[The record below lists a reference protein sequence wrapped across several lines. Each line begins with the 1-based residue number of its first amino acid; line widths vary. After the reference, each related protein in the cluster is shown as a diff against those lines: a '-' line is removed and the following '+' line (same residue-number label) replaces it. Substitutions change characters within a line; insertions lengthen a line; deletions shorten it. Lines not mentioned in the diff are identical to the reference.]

1 MDTRA
6 QMQAIVDRLV
16 GAPPESLPLAFDLDE
31 PWRVIFARATR
42 ARDWDDAETIIWRA
56 TRGFDDQR
64 HLAAA
69 LLELLPGED
78 AFSPYPSFHEMS
90 AGIPDVDWLW
100 PSWIPRGM
108 VTLFGAAPGAGK
120 SLVALDL
127 ARRIIHGEPFPDGA
141 PVPCPGSNVLII
153 DAEGSPNLLSQR
165 ARAWDI
171 DSRHIFLMLAR
182 DPSGLIDLDNP
193 KEQFRLIDMCD
204 PIRPSLIVIDSLA
217 AATARGE
224 TSLQGARAT
233 LGVLSLIARK
243 LNIAFLV
250 IHHLRKGAGS
260 GAAGSSPHITA
271 GDLRG
276 STHLSAAA
284 RSVLALSWVGA
295 LPAPPIASPA
305 APVTPGAPA
314 LRAQTPFDGPRRL
327 EVVKTNLCRH
337 PPPLGLIF
345 EGQDVP
351 VPTLRYTELV
361 EPPSQPTHVEL
372 CARWLFQFLT
382 DAGEP
387 VKPAD
392 VVRAAGE
399 AGFPRPTL
407 YRARQALAGWIV
419 DLGNSPHDPHKHW
432 ALAQTDTCLSDTDH
446 PPQPPEG
453 ARQDTETLRH

>member
-6 QMQAIVDRLV
+6 QMQAIIDRLV

-42 ARDWDDAETIIWRA
+42 AGDWEDAEMIIWRA

-69 LLELLPGED
+69 LLELLPGKD

-90 AGIPDVDWLW
+90 ASMPDVDWLW

-127 ARRIIHGEPFPDGA
+127 ARRIIHGQPFPDGA
-141 PVPCPGSNVLII
+141 PVPCPGGKVLIV
-153 DAEGSPNLLSQR
+153 DAEGTPTLLNQR
-165 ARAWDI
+165 VRAWEI
-171 DSRHIFLMLAR
+171 DSRRLYLMLAP
-182 DPSGLIDLDNP
+182 DSGGLIDLDHDLHQNQLV
-193 KEQFRLIDMCD
+193 EMCHTLE
-204 PIRPSLIVIDSLA
+204 PSLVVVDSLA
-217 AATARGE
+217 AATTRGE

-233 LGVLSLIARK
+233 FGFLSTLAHK
-243 LNIAFLV
+243 TDLALLV
-250 IHHLRKGAGS
+250 IHHLRKRTRS
-260 GAAGSSPHITA
+260 GATSSHRVA
-271 GDLRG
+271 ASDLRG

-284 RSVLALSWVGA
+284 RSVLTLSWVGA
-295 LPAPPIASPA
+295 PPLAPIAPPAGPA
-305 APVTPGAPA
+305 AP
-314 LRAQTPFDGPRRL
+314 RAQTPFNGLRRL

-351 VPTLRYTELV
+351 VPVLRYTELV
-361 EPPSQPTHVEL
+361 EPPPQPTHVDL
-372 CARWLFQFLT
+372 CAHWLFQYLGA
-382 DAGEP
+382 AGEP

-392 VVRAAGE
+392 AVRAAKE
-399 AGFPRPTL
+399 AGFPRHTL
-407 YRARQALAGWIV
+407 YRARQSLAGWVV
-419 DLGNSPHDPHKHW
+419 DIGSGPHDPRKRW
-432 ALAQTDTCLSDTDH
+432 ALAQAPASLGVVSGA
-446 PPQPPEG
+446 QP
-453 ARQDTETLRH
+453 

>member
-1 MDTRA
+1 MDTR
-6 QMQAIVDRLV
+6 
-16 GAPPESLPLAFDLDE
+16 S
-31 PWRVIFARATR
+31 
-42 ARDWDDAETIIWRA
+42 
-56 TRGFDDQR
+56 
-64 HLAAA
+64 
-69 LLELLPGED
+69 
-78 AFSPYPSFHEMS
+78 YPSLHEMS
-90 AGIPDVDWLW
+90 ATIPGVEWLW

-141 PVPCPGSNVLII
+141 PVPCPGSNVLIV
-153 DAEGSPNLLSQR
+153 DAEGAPNLLNQR

-171 DSRHIFLMLAR
+171 DRHRLFLMLATG
-182 DPSGLIDLDNP
+182 PSGLIDLDNE
-193 KEQFRLIDMCD
+193 KEQLRLIQMCGQIK
-204 PIRPSLIVIDSLA
+204 PALIVVDSLA

-243 LNIAFLV
+243 LNIALLV
-250 IHHLRKGAGS
+250 IHHLRKRAGS
-260 GAAGSSPHITA
+260 GLAGFPSRVTT

-295 LPAPPIASPA
+295 PGPPPFTPPADPA
-305 APVTPGAPA
+305 APSVPA
-314 LRAQTPFDGPRRL
+314 SRPHTPFDGPRRL

-345 EGQDVP
+345 EGENVP
-351 VPTLRYTELV
+351 VPSLRYTELV
-361 EPPSQPTHVEL
+361 EPAPQPTHLEL
-372 CARWLFQFLT
+372 CTDWLFQFLT

-392 VVRAAGE
+392 VIRAAAE
-399 AGFPRPTL
+399 AGFHERTL
-407 YRARQALAGWIV
+407 YRARRVLAGWIV
-419 DLGNSPHDPHKHW
+419 DLGNSPHDPRKRW
-432 ALAQTDTCLSDTDH
+432 TLAD
-446 PPQPPEG
+446 PPAPP
-453 ARQDTETLRH
+453 DPDNP